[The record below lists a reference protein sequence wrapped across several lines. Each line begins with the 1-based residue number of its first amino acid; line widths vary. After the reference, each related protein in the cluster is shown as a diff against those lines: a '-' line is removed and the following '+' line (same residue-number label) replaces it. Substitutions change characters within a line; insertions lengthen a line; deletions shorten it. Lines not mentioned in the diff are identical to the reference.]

1 MVFAGCIP
9 VLSTEMLVI
18 TDSIVLEDFF
28 YMSII
33 VLKVYILEHIC
44 PMNIY
49 CNENNL
55 IQRYILLPG

>member
-28 YMSII
+28 YMSVI
-33 VLKVYILEHIC
+33 VLKVYILEH
-44 PMNIY
+44 MS
-49 CNENNL
+49 NE
-55 IQRYILLPG
+55 YLL